1 MLRPT
6 QLGGQHG
13 YAMAALLVALS
24 VMAILMTA
32 AMPVWR
38 HAAQREKET
47 ELIFR
52 GQQYARA
59 IGLFQRKAG
68 PGVLP
73 PNLDVLIEQHFL
85 RKKYQDP
92 ITGQDFDL
100 LSPVQQTAGS
110 ARPGTAFGVSGRQGG
125 PAPSPPAS
133 AAQVGASQRAGQAAP
148 QGGILGVAS
157 KSKESSIRLYNGRSH
172 YNEWQFIYVQRQ
184 QAPGA
189 PGGPGGRGLPQRGGE
204 PGRVGIPGI
213 GGRDGRGGRGGF
225 QETPPFRGGPGSGFP
240 QPSQPARPPRD

>member
-1 MLRPT
+1 MQGRGRVFES
-6 QLGGQHG
+6 GGF
-13 YAMAALLVALS
+13 AMAALLVALAI
-24 VMAILMTA
+24 MAIFL
-32 AMPVWR
+32 AMALPAWR
-38 HAAQREKET
+38 TAAQREKET

-125 PAPSPPAS
+125 PASSPPAG
-133 AAQVGASQRAGQAAP
+133 AAQVGASQRAGQSAP
-148 QGGILGVAS
+148 RGGIMGVAS

-172 YNEWQFIYVQRQ
+172 YNEWQFIYVQQQ

-189 PGGPGGRGLPQRGGE
+189 PGGRGLPQRGGE
-204 PGRVGIPGI
+204 RGRVGIP
-213 GGRDGRGGRGGF
+213 
-225 QETPPFRGGPGSGFP
+225 GFP